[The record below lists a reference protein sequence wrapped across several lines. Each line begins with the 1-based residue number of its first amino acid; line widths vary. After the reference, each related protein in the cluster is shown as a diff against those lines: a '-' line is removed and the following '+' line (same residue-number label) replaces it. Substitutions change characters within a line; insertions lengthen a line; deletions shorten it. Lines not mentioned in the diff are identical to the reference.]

1 MKTQNS
7 KFKTQ
12 SLKDKRQKFNLG
24 FKTLI
29 LGLIF
34 SLLPVFVFGATIF
47 LDPKEAEYKLGDH
60 FGIKIRIDP
69 EGECINTISVDLLF
83 PNDILILEGI
93 DTGESIITIWVDR
106 PSSFDIKKLNETGKI
121 SLAGGI
127 PGGYCGRIP
136 GDPGLTNLIAE
147 VRFFIPSMIVGQI
160 KEQDVEIKIL
170 ETSQVFLND
179 GKGTLAKLNLQNSK
193 IKILPTAGGGTNEWR
208 EKLLNDTTPPEPF
221 EIQLQKDPAI
231 FEGKYFIVF
240 YTTDKETGIDYYM
253 VKEGEREWKIA
264 KSPYLLENQNLDEE
278 IKVKAV
284 DRAGNETIATLFSE
298 KAKPKEITP
307 PKKKLN
313 WKKIFQFS
321 VISILAIILIFFI
334 FFLIKRKLSIK
345 KEEK

>member
-1 MKTQNS
+1 MKISNF
-7 KFKTQ
+7 KFQ
-12 SLKDKRQKFNLG
+12 ISNLKLKVF
-24 FKTLI
+24 I
-29 LGLIF
+29 LGLVF
-34 SLLPVFVFGATIF
+34 SFLPVFVLGSSLY
-47 LDPKEAEYKLGDH
+47 LDPKEGEYKLGDH

-69 EGECINTISVDLLF
+69 EGECINTISVNLSF
-83 PNDILILEGI
+83 PNDILVLEGI
-93 DTGESIITIWVDR
+93 DTGESIITIWVDK
-106 PSSFDIKKLNETGKI
+106 PFSFDIKKLNETGKI

-147 VRFFIPSMIVGQI
+147 LRFFIPSMIVGEA

-179 GKGTLAKLNLQNSK
+179 GKGTRAKLNLQNSK
-193 IKILPTAGGGTNEWR
+193 IKILPTAGGGLNEWR

-221 EIQLQKDPAI
+221 EVQIQRDPAI

-240 YTTDKETGIDYYM
+240 FTTDKETGIDYYM

-284 DRAGNETIATLFSE
+284 DRAGNETIATLYLE

-307 PKKKLN
+307 PKKEIN
-313 WKKIFQFS
+313 WKKIVQVS
-321 VISILAIILIFFI
+321 VISVLSITSISFV
-334 FFLIKRKLSIK
+334 FFLIRKKLLIK
-345 KEEK
+345 KKKNNKEQLR